1 MNFFLILLSLF
12 SMNSFAAWQVEV
24 ALGIDGLTWKIDNAK
39 FDEGKETAI
48 TLGNYLVKMT
58 IKKSKEENCLDVA
71 YSVQEKKGEKFV
83 LVNKGDEIIES
94 GQASNEIF
102 AKGEAKQ
109 PNTIITLKLKNI

>member
-1 MNFFLILLSLF
+1 MKKFLILLSLF
-12 SMNSFAAWQVEV
+12 SMNTFAAWQVEV
-24 ALGIDGLTWKIDNAK
+24 ALGVDGQTWKIDNAK
-39 FDEGKETAI
+39 FDDGKETAI
-48 TLGNYLVKMT
+48 TLGKYLVKMT
-58 IKKSKEENCLDVA
+58 IKKSKEEN
-71 YSVQEKKGEKFV
+71 FI